1 MRYLVIFLCLAIS
14 LSACKKKDTVA
25 PVVRVLSP
33 SNDAGFNSGE
43 TFTIAVEVSDNEL
56 VQGFSFTR
64 LNTTNFGLTFTGIFS
79 TDIYN
84 SPARTVGKQ
93 IDTIRFNQT
102 LTKVPGNANLK
113 YTYSYSF
120 VVKDAAGNQSAEN
133 LRIILP

>member
-14 LSACKKKDTVA
+14 LSACKKKDTAA

-64 LNTTNFGLTFTGIFS
+64 INTTNFGLNSNGIFS
-79 TDIYN
+79 TEIYN
-84 SPARTVGKQ
+84 SPERTVGKQ

-102 LTKVPGNANLK
+102 LTKSPGASLK

-120 VVKDAAGNQSAEN
+120 VVKDAAGNKTGES